1 MSDQPEQV
9 LCDAQVEALIQSS
22 PQPTR
27 KQELR
32 RRLRQRRLEAMQG
45 DAALGARILAEV
57 IGAIETQPFPAH
69 HPRKAIGIYWPLPGE
84 VDLRELRHRNA
95 HPLALPAADGE
106 GRLTYHLW
114 EESPLA
120 QDRCGIPTP
129 QDQPA
134 LAPQQLGL
142 LLVPALAV
150 DPRGIRLG
158 YGGGYF
164 DRLRAQPAWRS
175 VPALVVLPR
184 ACLATSP
191 LPTDPWDVPF
201 DGWICETGCSRLT
214 AC

>member
-1 MSDQPEQV
+1 
-9 LCDAQVEALIQSS
+9 
-22 PQPTR
+22 
-27 KQELR
+27 
-32 RRLRQRRLEAMQG
+32 
-45 DAALGARILAEV
+45 
-57 IGAIETQPFPAH
+57 
-69 HPRKAIGIYWPLPGE
+69 
-84 VDLRELRHRNA
+84 
-95 HPLALPAADGE
+95 
-106 GRLTYHLW
+106 
-114 EESPLA
+114 
-120 QDRCGIPTP
+120 
-129 QDQPA
+129 
-134 LAPQQLGL
+134 
-142 LLVPALAV
+142 V